1 MYFME
6 FEIID
11 DYIELYQLLKVTGVC
26 GSGGEAKHVIS
37 NGLVKVDGIVETRK
51 KCKIYPY
58 QTVVFDGQ
66 SILVTKAE

>member
-1 MYFME
+1 ME

-26 GSGGEAKHVIS
+26 GSGGEAKHAIANERVT
-37 NGLVKVDGIVETRK
+37 VDGEIETRK
-51 KCKIYPY
+51 KCKIKPY
-58 QTVVFDGQ
+58 QTVVFNNQ